1 MVVKRHAAQLAA
13 AAAEEEGETA
23 AEPAASGN
31 QPPQP
36 AAAEAAAA
44 EHAEAAPRAARAA
57 SGARQA
63 ASQVGEASPE
73 AARRLHPECRPRDL
87 SATEAGR
94 ERDRTALAVQA
105 LRARQAK
112 AREQISA
119 LETSEAM
126 RQAEGEMERL
136 RLARGAERQR
146 LRAALEEA
154 ADTRSRLQTL
164 RFESVKCEAELDGA
178 VEAATAARTAHL
190 EIELAAATAEL
201 RAAREEA
208 AAARREAAA
217 ARAAAAAAMHSAAR
231 GAEVL

>member
-1 MVVKRHAAQLAA
+1 MVKRHAAQLAA
-13 AAAEEEGETA
+13 AAAEEEGEIA

-36 AAAEAAAA
+36 AAAEEAAAA

-57 SGARQA
+57 GGARQA

-164 RFESVKCEAELDGA
+164 RFELGTCDAELDGA

-190 EIELAAATAEL
+190 EIELAAAAAEL